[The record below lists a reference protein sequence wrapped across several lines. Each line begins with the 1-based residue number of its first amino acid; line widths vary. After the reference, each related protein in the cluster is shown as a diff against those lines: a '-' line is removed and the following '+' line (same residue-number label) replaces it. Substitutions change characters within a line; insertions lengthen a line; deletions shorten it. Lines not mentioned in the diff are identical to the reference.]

1 MPSNATISSISAQNL
16 LIFKVFAAIVLVSL
30 FAAIAFDAYFVAA
43 IPALLLLTYMTI
55 VDFRKV
61 FFLLIICIPLSTE
74 FYFPNGLATDLPTE
88 PLMIGLMGVYIIYVL
103 RNGKEIDSSFVR
115 HPLALLLVFHLFWI
129 FATTITSSLFLV
141 SLKFSLAK
149 LWYVVTFFFLAG
161 SILKTEKDF
170 KVFFWCILIPLL
182 STVFIIWIQ
191 HAAQG
196 FSFEAVGGVLDPFY
210 RNHVNYASLLAL
222 FIPFVWF
229 ARQWYPKYSFRRG
242 FINFSIFALLL
253 AIQLSYTRTAY
264 VTLFMA
270 IGAYFIIRLKLVRL
284 VLFASIVALIIGFG
298 YMAKNN
304 TYLQYAPDYERTV
317 THHRFDNLVAAT
329 VELKD
334 ISTMERFYRW
344 IAGLQMAKDKLA
356 VGYGPGNF
364 HNFYKSY
371 TVSSFRTYVSD
382 NPEKSGIHS
391 YFLLML
397 VEQGIPGMLIFI
409 ALSFY
414 TLISGER
421 IYHQSKDLI
430 RKSIVMGV
438 LLSFVVINAFLLIND
453 MIETD
458 KMGSFFFI
466 GIAVLINA
474 DLANNRDAKLDN

>member
-1 MPSNATISSISAQNL
+1 MPNNAAISSIPSQSL
-16 LIFKVFAAIVLVSL
+16 LIFKVFAITVLLSL
-30 FAAIAFDAYFVAA
+30 FAAIAFNAYFVVG

-61 FFLLIICIPLSTE
+61 FFFLIICIPLSTE

-88 PLMIGLMGVYIIYVL
+88 PLMIGLMGVYGIYVL
-103 RNGKEIDSSFVR
+103 RHGKEMDSSFVR
-115 HPLALLLVFHLFWI
+115 HPLTLILVLHLFWV
-129 FATTITSSLFLV
+129 FTTTITSSLFLV

-149 LWYVVTFFFLAG
+149 LWYIVTFFFLAG
-161 SILKTEKDF
+161 SILKNEKDF
-170 KVFFWCILIPLL
+170 KTFFWCILIPLL

-191 HAAQG
+191 HAAHG
-196 FSFEAVGGVLDPFY
+196 FSFESVRKVLAPFY

-229 ARQWYPKYSFRRG
+229 ARQWYPKHSFKRR
-242 FINFSIFALLL
+242 FVTFSLLVL
-253 AIQLSYTRTAY
+253 LIAIQLSYTRTAY

-270 IGAYFIIRLKLVRL
+270 FGAYFIIRLKLVRL
-284 VLFASIVALIIGFG
+284 TLIVSVLTLFASFA

-304 TYLQYAPDYERTV
+304 NYLQFAPDYERTV
-317 THHRFDNLVAAT
+317 THVRFDNLVTAT
-329 VELKD
+329 VQMKD

-344 IAGLQMAKDKLA
+344 IAGLRMSGDKLLT
-356 VGYGPGNF
+356 GYGPGNF
-364 HNFYKSY
+364 YNFYKSY

-397 VEQGIPGMLIFI
+397 VEQGIFGMLIFA

-414 TLISGER
+414 ALIMGQR
-421 IYHQSKDLI
+421 VYHESIDPI
-430 RKSIVMGV
+430 RKGIVMSV

-466 GIAVLINA
+466 GLAVLVNA
-474 DLANNRDAKLDN
+474 DLANKKEQKN